1 LQQNAAKRYL
11 CIIDILFRKKER
23 RRRMFDKELDD
34 VRAAERRAEEIV
46 QKAGADAKEQV
57 AASRRQAAERISEAE
72 ARAGTVYDTLI
83 REGTEEAQKNYE
95 TSMKKTEVE
104 CAAVAEAAD
113 RNAEEAIRL
122 IKERIV
128 NRKCQS

>member
-1 LQQNAAKRYL
+1 
-11 CIIDILFRKKER
+11 
-23 RRRMFDKELDD
+23 MFDKELDD
-34 VRAAERRAEEIV
+34 VRAAERRAEEVV

-95 TSMKKTEVE
+95 TSMKKTEAE